1 MKDNGYIIILELLAI
16 ILLLILVNINL
27 SEILEFVK

>member
-1 MKDNGYIIILELLAI
+1 MKYDGYVIILALFAI

-27 SEILEFVK
+27 SEIYEFIK

>member
-1 MKDNGYIIILELLAI
+1 MKDNGYVIILALFAI

>member
-1 MKDNGYIIILELLAI
+1 MKDNEYVIILELFAI

-27 SEILEFVK
+27 SEICEFIK

>member
-1 MKDNGYIIILELLAI
+1 MKDNGYVIILALFAI

-27 SEILEFVK
+27 SKILEFVK

>member
-1 MKDNGYIIILELLAI
+1 MKDNEYVIILALFAI